1 MGEILSL
8 MYKSCY
14 SLDLL
19 QLFNPGNVKM
29 VVIIIIIII
38 ILFVTHF
45 IFTQN
50 PKVLQIKTIKN
61 VK

>member
-1 MGEILSL
+1 MTSGST
-8 MYKSCY
+8 YFS
-14 SLDLL
+14 SLD
-19 QLFNPGNVKM
+19 GII
-29 VVIIIIIII
+29 IIIIIII

-50 PKVLQIKTIKN
+50 PKVLQIKTIRN